1 MQEQQVERRLE
12 VLVVLARLRHGEQR
26 QQARQVVVLRWEP
39 VAQEGDEGGVEHLL
53 RVLPERVAR
62 LAVAVGV
69 HDVAVDEREDVGI
82 GLHVPE
88 RVVVHRLIE
97 VDGVEGLDLVA
108 VVSEEE
114 PRVLEERALGVGD
127 EVARVELADV
137 GGHVVEGLS
146 RA

>member
-1 MQEQQVERRLE
+1 M
-12 VLVVLARLRHGEQR
+12 H
-26 QQARQVVVLRWEP
+26 
-39 VAQEGDEGGVEHLL
+39 
-53 RVLPERVAR
+53 R
-62 LAVAVGV
+62 LA
-69 HDVAVDEREDVGI
+69 
-82 GLHVPE
+82 
-88 RVVVHRLIE
+88 E